1 MPGSQDWAVLQ
12 AKMQVLEGGGLLS
25 LLDGLNGRSEA
36 ASKGEFAPQAQL
48 GGSML
53 AGYLL

>member
-1 MPGSQDWAVLQ
+1 MSGSQDWAVLQ
-12 AKMQVLEGGGLLS
+12 AKMQVLEGGALLS

-36 ASKGEFAPQAQL
+36 ASEGEFAPPAQL